1 MLLSFILIII
11 LLYTYYYL
19 VELAHCK
26 CFHKDKVD
34 LEYMKFYVLL
44 DLFTIIISL
53 FLMKSKVNTIE
64 NMLLLFSVLL
74 VIFVHGYMT
83 YNVYHF
89 YNSIRNDCYCVN
101 KWQKYMVYYEGIIL
115 GFSVFTIY
123 CCVLIYSYFFN
134 QYSVLIYS
142 NHTSF
147 VAYLLLWIH

>member
-53 FLMKSKVNTIE
+53 FLMKSKLNTIE

-101 KWQKYMVYYEGIIL
+101 KWQKYMVYYEGIFSGLVSLQYIVAFLFIL
-115 GFSVFTIY
+115 TF
-123 CCVLIYSYFFN
+123 LINTRS
-134 QYSVLIYS
+134 
-142 NHTSF
+142 
-147 VAYLLLWIH
+147 